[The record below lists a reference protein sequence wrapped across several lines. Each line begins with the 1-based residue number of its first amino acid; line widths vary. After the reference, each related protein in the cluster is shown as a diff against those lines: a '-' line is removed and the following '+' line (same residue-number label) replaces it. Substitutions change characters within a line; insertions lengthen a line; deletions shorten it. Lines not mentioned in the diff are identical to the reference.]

1 MIEQTIVALTAI
13 GMIGI
18 ACQWLAWWL
27 KLPAI
32 LFLLVAGIIAGPVT
46 GFIRPNELFGELL
59 FPIVSL
65 GVAVILF
72 EGGLTLRFHEI
83 REIGTVVHNLVTLG
97 TAVTWCIIAV
107 ATHWLLG
114 FSWEL
119 SFLFGALVVVT
130 GPTVI
135 IPLLRTV
142 RPTANI
148 ANILRWEGIIIDPLG
163 ALLAVLVFEFI
174 ISGQDSHTMRLF
186 GAMILT
192 GGVCGASGAL
202 ILATILRR
210 HWMPE
215 YLHNV
220 AALAFVLGIYT
231 LSNELQH
238 ESGLLAVTL
247 MGIMLA
253 NLKQVPIEDI
263 LDFKESLS
271 LLVISLLF
279 IILAARIEFGQI
291 IELGWGALGVFLV
304 ILLIA
309 RPVAVQLSALRSKL
323 NWRERALLSWI
334 APRGIVAAAVSALF
348 ALRLEGMG
356 MPEAHLLVPLTFMVI
371 IGTVVLQS
379 ASARPLANILN
390 VSEPE
395 PRGVLFIGAHR
406 TARAIAKALADNGF
420 RIKLAD
426 TSWDNIRAARMDGFS
441 TYFGNVVSEHA
452 DRHLELVGIGRLF
465 AMSRRPAFNA
475 LACLRYKN
483 EFGGNAVFAL
493 KTPEEKG
500 ANETRAISS
509 YFSGQQL
516 FGKDI
521 TLAKLE
527 SLMGQ
532 GAVIR
537 TTPLSEDFD
546 FATYDEKYQNKAVHL
561 FALTEKGRLR
571 VFTKDSRPEPVSG
584 WKIISL
590 IPGDVLEQSAA
601 DKQNNRNGDEDDT
614 KSG

>member
-1 MIEQTIVALTAI
+1 
-13 GMIGI
+13 
-18 ACQWLAWWL
+18 
-27 KLPAI
+27 
-32 LFLLVAGIIAGPVT
+32 
-46 GFIRPNELFGELL
+46 
-59 FPIVSL
+59 
-65 GVAVILF
+65 
-72 EGGLTLRFHEI
+72 
-83 REIGTVVHNLVTLG
+83 
-97 TAVTWCIIAV
+97 
-107 ATHWLLG
+107 
-114 FSWEL
+114 
-119 SFLFGALVVVT
+119 
-130 GPTVI
+130 
-135 IPLLRTV
+135 
-142 RPTANI
+142 
-148 ANILRWEGIIIDPLG
+148 
-163 ALLAVLVFEFI
+163 
-174 ISGQDSHTMRLF
+174 
-186 GAMILT
+186 
-192 GGVCGASGAL
+192 
-202 ILATILRR
+202 
-210 HWMPE
+210 
-215 YLHNV
+215 
-220 AALAFVLGIYT
+220 
-231 LSNELQH
+231 
-238 ESGLLAVTL
+238 
-247 MGIMLA
+247 
-253 NLKQVPIEDI
+253 
-263 LDFKESLS
+263 
-271 LLVISLLF
+271 
-279 IILAARIEFGQI
+279 
-291 IELGWGALGVFLV
+291 
-304 ILLIA
+304 
-309 RPVAVQLSALRSKL
+309 
-323 NWRERALLSWI
+323 
-334 APRGIVAAAVSALF
+334 
-348 ALRLEGMG
+348 